1 MLQLL
6 AGLFAVVTKLF
17 FVESGS
23 NTW

>member
-17 FVESGS
+17 FVEG
-23 NTW
+23 TTAW